1 MDEEGKVNGVRSVS
15 SVRLV
20 WEDVLKTGWRDTQ
33 CGGSVSGV
41 FPPEL
46 ITGPRRYLER
56 DEGREDEEMWLGMS
70 RGREG

>member
-15 SVRLV
+15 SVRQV
-20 WEDVLKTGWRDTQ
+20 WEDVLKTGWREIQ

-46 ITGPRRYLER
+46 ITGPRYYLER
-56 DEGREDEEMWLGMS
+56 DEGWREERMRRCG
-70 RGREG
+70 